1 MRKGVK
7 VNFDTAAWHD
17 VAVGDRG
24 SNIKVEN
31 TAVK

>member
-17 VAVGDRG
+17 VSVGARG
-24 SNIKVEN
+24 GDIKVN
-31 TAVK
+31 QTTVK